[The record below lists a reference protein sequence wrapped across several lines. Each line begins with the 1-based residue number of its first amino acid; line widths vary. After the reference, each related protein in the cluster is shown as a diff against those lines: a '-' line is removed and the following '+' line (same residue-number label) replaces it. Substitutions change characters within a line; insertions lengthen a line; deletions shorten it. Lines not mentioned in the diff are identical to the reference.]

1 VSSASA
7 LRTCATLVLVCSTA
21 ALLVLV
27 VDSSR
32 RVPVLDRYRSA
43 LRAHFDF
50 LRVAFR
56 PDVWISAQAAA
67 VVILTVCAWL
77 ARTPAPLVLAAFVVV
92 IPARLLARACVARVA
107 RIEAQLDNWLTM
119 LASTIRT
126 TPSLGEA
133 LASTVPLTLPP
144 LSEEIDL
151 ALREYH
157 LGIALDDALASID
170 ARIGSRT
177 FSAAVLTLRVA
188 RAAGGDLSQCLEASA
203 ATLREMARLDAVV
216 RTKTAE
222 GKAQATVISA
232 LPWVIVPALHWV
244 DPSFLAPL
252 ATSTSGH
259 VIIGM
264 ALCMWLCAVL
274 LAMRI
279 VQVDI

>member
-1 VSSASA
+1 MLVFA
-7 LRTCATLVLVCSTA
+7 CATA

-27 VDSSR
+27 VDPSKR
-32 RVPVLDRYRSA
+32 LPVLERYRIG

-50 LRVAFR
+50 LRIAHS
-56 PDVWISAQAAA
+56 PDAWIA
-67 VVILTVCAWL
+67 VQSTALVLACVFAWL
-77 ARTPAPLVLAAFVVV
+77 ARTPSPLALVLLVVV
-92 IPARLLARACVARVA
+92 IPMRWLERARAVRVA

-151 ALREYH
+151 ALKEYR
-157 LGIALDDALASID
+157 LGISLDDALASID

-232 LPWVIVPALHWV
+232 LPWVIVPALHAV
-244 DPSFLAPL
+244 DPSFLGPL
-252 ATSTSGH
+252 ATSTTGH
-259 VIIGM
+259 VIIGV
-264 ALCMWLCAVL
+264 ALCLWLCAVL